1 MGLYHKTV
9 SKPNSENRLK
19 LRKRFFN
26 RLGILLKTQTRAL
39 VSPAST
45 QSAPLTIDELQPWMN
60 LEAGSISFLLCHR
73 RSLKLDS
80 SDSFSAI
87 DELHSI
93 YSSTTGLFN
102 SLINTRAAVLIAVVP
117 NSDSIGT
124 KAKISPSS
132 QRIEIDPDITMDLTP
147 FKKDIDELI
156 AEFAE
161 GESTTLVE
169 IKRAWLS
176 RKFSYIYEASPS
188 SNLAFFMQSL
198 YAHSIGYMSSTA
210 SLSCRLGGL
219 YCLYC
224 LHETQPFKPPF
235 KIYLSL
241 EELKKLR
248 NLVVTAKEK
257 GLKVVPALVKRMLE
271 KNMFLLGFLDMNEG
285 AVAET
290 VNQLTELQNA
300 RVQVACKE
308 LFADTRLQDLLHLDM
323 GKEIDLHALKK
334 ISTEYAEAK
343 KLAISEASAV
353 VDVHNIEHIAED
365 EKSVGNVVEKISRE
379 WDVEREQFCQQ
390 TGLGRRQREHHEQ
403 QEQPLLLENEEFD
416 LELEQLLS
424 ET

>member
-1 MGLYHKTV
+1 
-9 SKPNSENRLK
+9 
-19 LRKRFFN
+19 
-26 RLGILLKTQTRAL
+26 
-39 VSPAST
+39 
-45 QSAPLTIDELQPWMN
+45 
-60 LEAGSISFLLCHR
+60 
-73 RSLKLDS
+73 
-80 SDSFSAI
+80 
-87 DELHSI
+87 
-93 YSSTTGLFN
+93 
-102 SLINTRAAVLIAVVP
+102 
-117 NSDSIGT
+117 
-124 KAKISPSS
+124 
-132 QRIEIDPDITMDLTP
+132 MDLTP

-169 IKRAWLS
+169 MKRAWLS

-210 SLSCRLGGL
+210 SLSCRLGGV

-300 RVQVACKE
+300 RVQVAYKE

-365 EKSVGNVVEKISRE
+365 EKSVGNAVEKISRE

-390 TGLGRRQREHHEQ
+390 TGLSQRQQEHHEQ
-403 QEQPLLLENEEFD
+403 QEQPLLLQNEEFD